1 MKPYYEQILQEF
13 HLPLTNPVL
22 VFSLV
27 LFIILLSPILL
38 RRINI
43 PGTVGLILSGVVIGP
58 HGLNLLEKSSA
69 VDLFSTIGLLYIMF
83 IAGLELDVNEFRQ
96 HRHKSVL
103 FGMLTFFLPISIG
116 FPVCHFI
123 LGYDLSASLLTASMF
138 ATHTL
143 VAYPI
148 VSRMGVAKNQAVA
161 VTVGGTILTDTAVL
175 VLLAVIL
182 GYSQGVVG
190 QDFWL
195 RLAISLAVFIAI
207 IFLLIPAIARWFF
220 SKLESEK
227 HSHYIFVLAAVF
239 FSAFLARLAGIE
251 PIVGAFAAGLALN
264 PLIPNSSALMNRIEF
279 IGNALFIPF
288 FLISVGMLVDLRVLL
303 NGPMA
308 ITIAVTLTTVALAGK
323 WIAAFFTQ
331 QLFRYSPAQRQ
342 LIFGLSSSHAAA
354 TIAVILVGYQAR
366 ILDLNILNGTI
377 LLILVTCVVASF
389 VTETATK
396 RIVEES
402 SSEPPENGHERDSA
416 GERILLPIADAK
428 ASEKILELAVLIKEK
443 QSPNPLTILSV
454 VPNDEEAEAN
464 VQRARKELE
473 PMVNY
478 AASFDASLNVIATID
493 YNICSGIGRT
503 AKELTADLIIFGWPH
518 RQGFIDRMINDA
530 TESIVGCTGK
540 TTMICQFTRPLA
552 LHRRI
557 VVACPP
563 LAEKEKGFSQWVCK
577 ISRLAQEL
585 SIPVVC
591 HCEKRSRTSIL
602 NALNSIQS
610 GIAISFEPF
619 RSPREWEEIEAKNL
633 HLREDDL
640 FIMVCARPESIS
652 YKPFFDNLPHRLE
665 TVFGGVGKILLYPA
679 QFETRELTEAYGN
692 IVTNPFS
699 FSRIAVKKISR
710 ELDGLIRK
718 SRKTADAQ
726 RKSSSVRGLR
736 KKR

>member
-96 HRHKSVL
+96 HRHKSLL
-103 FGMLTFFLPISIG
+103 FGMLTFILPISIG
-116 FPVCHFI
+116 FPVCRFF
-123 LGYDLSASLLTASMF
+123 LGYDISASLLTASMF

-175 VLLAVIL
+175 VLLAIIL

-195 RLAISLAVFIAI
+195 RLAVSLAVFIAI

-239 FSAFLARLAGIE
+239 FSAFLAKLAGIE

-303 NGPMA
+303 NGPTA
-308 ITIAVTLTTVALAGK
+308 IMIAVTLTIVALAGK
-323 WIAAFFTQ
+323 WIAALVTQ
-331 QLFRYSPAQRQ
+331 QLFRYSSAQRR

-389 VTETATK
+389 VTEKAAK

-402 SSEPPENGHERDSA
+402 SSEPAENGQERDSA
-416 GERILLPIADAK
+416 GERILLPISDAK

-443 QSPNPLTILSV
+443 QSPNPLTVLSV

-464 VQRARKELE
+464 VQRARTELD

-493 YNICSGIGRT
+493 YNVCSGIGRT

-518 RQGFIDRMINDA
+518 RQGFIGRMINDA
-530 TESIVGCTGK
+530 TGSIVGCTGK

-563 LAEKEKGFSQWVCK
+563 LAEKEKGFGQWVCK

-591 HCEKRSRTSIL
+591 HCDKRSRASVL
-602 NALNSIQS
+602 NALKNIQS
-610 GIAISFEPF
+610 GISISFEPF
-619 RSPREWEEIEAKNL
+619 RSPREWEEIDAKIL
-633 HLREDDL
+633 QLRDDDL
-640 FIMVCARPESIS
+640 FVMVCARHESVS

-665 TVFGGVGKILLYPA
+665 TAFASIGKILLYPA
-679 QFETRELTEAYGN
+679 QFETREPTEAYGDF
-692 IVTNPFS
+692 VTNPFS
-699 FSRIAVKKISR
+699 FSRTAVQKISR
-710 ELDGLIRK
+710 ELGSLIRK
-718 SRKTADAQ
+718 SRRHPDAP
-726 RKSSSVRGLR
+726 RKSSGERGLR